1 MDAVENS
8 VRYAKTARPVP
19 ANVLA
24 RERLYKVL
32 DDARSH
38 SVVWIAGPPGA
49 GKTTLVADYLVHRP
63 VDTIWYQVD
72 GSDADPASF
81 FYFVSQAVQERH
93 PDSRPLPLLA
103 SEFLADLEVFTRRFF
118 RELFNRLHM
127 PCTLVLDN
135 FQDGA
140 QAAGLLSILQ
150 SGLSEIPP
158 GGNIIMV
165 ARIEPPAVLARF
177 RANNQLRVVGW
188 DELKLT
194 REEQDGIVALRGLQ
208 YDDAALSTLYRRTQG
223 WAVALAMLL
232 GDKRA
237 LTDTGELRP
246 SPALAFEYFG
256 EVVFRQLDAVTR
268 DLLLRI
274 AMLPQISPA
283 LAQRLCPDLDAAA
296 LLEGLKPYSYL
307 LLTTPARHELL
318 YQLHPLA
325 REFLMRKARE
335 VFSADELLGA
345 RRRAAALLAGEGQA
359 DAAAALLVEIDDW
372 SELRTL
378 VLAEAETLL
387 AQGRGETLVRWIQ
400 SLPAASSGADPW
412 LQYWLASSRFA
423 SAPNDAAAQFE
434 RAYRGF
440 SAQAQGADDIGRFLS
455 LAGLI
460 DSLVHDPDDLHPL
473 DHWIGEVEKLIAERP
488 WPNAAIE
495 ARVTQSL
502 FIALVL
508 RQPQHPQLYA
518 WGERTL
524 ALAQGAGDARLRMT
538 SGLYV
543 VTVMIWTGRFARAA
557 ALIESLRAIAE
568 EQVVPA
574 VALVTLRQLESMY
587 YMLLGRQ
594 DACLEAVYDGLD
606 LASSSGVSLWRSTL
620 LLHGAGASLAAGDL
634 DTSAK
639 LLAEVDER
647 GAGMRRFGAC
657 MRQYFLGWDAL
668 LRGDSW
674 QAHEHARDAVSL
686 ADQLG
691 APFFQALAGLALV
704 QAQFAIGESAAARE
718 QLERTLRIATP
729 IRSLLFDYMARL
741 ASAQLA
747 QSQGD
752 ASLAEQQ
759 LREALGMGRERGFSY
774 AMFWRPEHLAQLCVL
789 ALEKKF
795 EPAYVASL
803 IRSRNLMPA
812 VPPYRLEAWPWTWRV
827 RVLGQFALELPA
839 RDGSAGSG
847 GNGNGVAG
855 GAGRTQ
861 NRALELLKALI
872 AFGGRQVPLER
883 VADALW
889 PRIDSDYAQR
899 SLTTTLHRL
908 RKLLGDESAIVLLA
922 GKLSLDPHRFWI
934 DSWALEQALGEFQ
947 GLLKPPGERAAPGAV
962 ELLQAAIERVM
973 ALYQGPL
980 LSKDHDYA
988 WVAAPRQ
995 QLHARLLRF
1004 IADAASAV
1012 EAALGP
1018 AAAARLYNRGID
1030 IDPLAESLYR
1040 QLMSMHLRHDQRSEA
1055 VDSYERCR
1063 ETLRHSLQSEPSPQ
1077 TQQLFRSIGV

>member
-19 ANVLA
+19 ANVLS
-24 RERLYKVL
+24 RERLYKLL
-32 DDARSH
+32 DEARSRP
-38 SVVWIAGPPGA
+38 VVWIAGPPGA
-49 GKTTLVADYLVHRP
+49 GKTTLVADYLAHRP
-63 VDTIWYQVD
+63 IDTIWYQVD

-81 FYFVSQAVQERH
+81 FYFISQAVQQRH
-93 PDSRPLPLLA
+93 PDSPPLPLLA

-118 RELFNRLHM
+118 RELFNRLHT
-127 PCTLVLDN
+127 PCALVLDN

-140 QAAGLLSILQ
+140 QATGLLSILQ
-150 SGLSEIPP
+150 TGLSEIPP
-158 GGNIIMV
+158 GGNIFMV
-165 ARIEPPAVLARF
+165 ARNEPPAVLARF
-177 RANNQLRVVGW
+177 RANNQLCVVGW
-188 DELKLT
+188 DELKLR
-194 REEQDGIVALRGLQ
+194 REEQDGIVALHGLQ

-223 WAVALAMLL
+223 WAVALAILL

-237 LTDTGELRP
+237 LTDTGELQP
-246 SPALAFEYFG
+246 SHMLAFEYFG
-256 EVVFRQLDAVTR
+256 EVVFRQFDAVTR

-283 LAQRLCPDLDAAA
+283 LAQRLCPDVDAAG
-296 LLEGLKPYSYL
+296 LLAGLKPYACL
-307 LLTTPARHELL
+307 LLNTPARHELL

-335 VFSADELLGA
+335 EFSADELLAA
-345 RRRAAALLAGEGQA
+345 RRRAAALLAGQGQA
-359 DAAAALLVEIDDW
+359 DAAAALLVEIEDW

-378 VLAEAETLL
+378 VLAQAESLL

-400 SLPAASSGADPW
+400 ALPAATSGADPW
-412 LQYWLASSRFA
+412 LQFWLASSRFA

-440 SAQAQGADDIGRFLS
+440 SAQAQGADDTGRFLA

-473 DHWIGEVEKLIAERP
+473 DRWIGEVEQLIAERP

-557 ALIESLRAIAE
+557 ALIDTLRAIAE

-587 YMLLGRQ
+587 YMLVGRQ

-606 LASSSGVSLWRSTL
+606 LASNSGVSLWRSTL

-639 LLAEVDER
+639 LLAEVGER
-647 GAGMRRFGAC
+647 SVGMRRFGAC

-668 LRGDSW
+668 LRGDNW
-674 QAHEHARDAVSL
+674 QAHEHARESVSL
-686 ADQLG
+686 AEQLG

-752 ASLAEQQ
+752 MPLAEQQ

-789 ALEKKF
+789 ALEKKI

-812 VPPYRLEAWPWTWRV
+812 VPPYRLETWPWTWRV
-827 RVLGQFALELPA
+827 RVLGQFALDLPA
-839 RDGSAGSG
+839 RDGAAGP
-847 GNGNGVAG
+847 G
-855 GAGRTQ
+855 GAGGVGSPARSQ

-908 RKLLGDESAIVLLA
+908 RKLLGDESAIVLSA
-922 GKLSLDPHRFWI
+922 GKLSLDPQRFWI

-947 GLLKPPGERAAPGAV
+947 GLPKPSAEAPPPPAI
-962 ELLQAAIERVM
+962 EALQLAIERVM

-980 LSKDHDYA
+980 LSKDHDYV

-1004 IADAASAV
+1004 VADAASAL

-1040 QLMSMHLRHDQRSEA
+1040 QLMSMHLRHGQRSEA
-1055 VDSYERCR
+1055 VDAYERCR

-1077 TQQLFRSIGV
+1077 TQQLLKSSSA

>member
-1 MDAVENS
+1 MDTAATS

-24 RERLYKVL
+24 RERLYSLL
-32 DDARSH
+32 DEARSRPA
-38 SVVWIAGPPGA
+38 VWIAGPPGA
-49 GKTTLVADYLVHRP
+49 GKTTLVADYLAHRP
-63 VDTIWYQVD
+63 IDTIWYQVD

-81 FYFVSQAVQERH
+81 FYFVGQAVQQRH

-103 SEFLADLEVFTRRFF
+103 TEFLADLEVFTRRYF
-118 RELFNRLHM
+118 RELFNRLHT
-127 PCTLVLDN
+127 PFAVVLDN

-140 QAAGLLSILQ
+140 QAAGLISILQ
-150 SGLSEIPP
+150 TGLSEIPP
-158 GGNIIMV
+158 GGNIILV
-165 ARIEPPAVLARF
+165 ARIEPPAALARY
-177 RANNQLRVVGW
+177 RANGELGVVGW

-194 REEQDGIVALRGLQ
+194 RPEQDAIVALRGIQ
-208 YDDAALSTLYRRTQG
+208 FDDAALAKLYRRTQG

-237 LTDTGELRP
+237 LTDSGELHP

-256 EVVFRQLDAVTR
+256 EVIFRSLNAVTR
-268 DLLLRI
+268 DMLLRI
-274 AMLPQISPA
+274 SMLPQINPA
-283 LAQRLCPDLDAAA
+283 LAQQLCPDLDAAA
-296 LLEGLKPYSYL
+296 LFEGLRPYSYL
-307 LLTTPARHELL
+307 LLSTPARNEVL

-335 VFSADELLGA
+335 VFSADELLA
-345 RRRAAALLAGEGQA
+345 AQRRAAALLASQGQA
-359 DAAAALLVEIDDW
+359 DAAAALLIESGDW

-378 VLAEAETLL
+378 LLAQAEALL
-387 AQGRGETLVRWIQ
+387 AQGRGETLVRWAQ
-400 SLPAASSGADPW
+400 ALPAAAAADPW
-412 LQYWLASSRFA
+412 VQYWLAASCFA
-423 SAPNDAAAQFE
+423 TAPRDAAAQFE

-440 SAQAQGADDIGRFLS
+440 CAQDAPSADAGRFLS
-455 LAGLI
+455 LAGLL
-460 DSLVHDPDDLHPL
+460 DTLVHDPDDLHPM
-473 DHWIGEVEKLIAERP
+473 DQWIGEVERLIAGRP
-488 WPNAAIE
+488 WPSPVIE

-502 FIALVL
+502 FISLVL
-508 RQPQHPQLYA
+508 RRPQHPQLYE

-538 SGLYV
+538 AGLYV

-557 ALIESLRAIAE
+557 ALIDSLRAIAE
-568 EQVVPA
+568 EQPVPA
-574 VALVTLRQLESMY
+574 VALVTLRQFESMY
-587 YMLLGRQ
+587 HMLLGRQ

-606 LASSSGVSLWRSTL
+606 LAANSGVSLWRSTL

-634 DTSAK
+634 ETSAK

-647 GAGMRRFGAC
+647 SGGMRRYGAC

-674 QAHEHARDAVSL
+674 RSHEHARECVSL

-704 QAQFAIGESAAARE
+704 QAQVAIGEIAAAAE
-718 QLERTLRIATP
+718 QLERTLRVATP
-729 IRSLLFDYMARL
+729 IRSRLFDYMAHL
-741 ASAQLA
+741 AAALLA
-747 QSQGD
+747 QHQGD
-752 ASLAEQQ
+752 ATRAAQH
-759 LREALGMGRERGFSY
+759 LREGLGMGRERGFSY
-774 AMFWRPEHLAQLCVL
+774 AMYWRPEQLAQLCVL
-789 ALEKKF
+789 ALEQRI

-803 IRSRNLMPA
+803 IRVRNLMPA
-812 VPPYRLEAWPWTWRV
+812 HPPYRLESWPWTWRV
-827 RVLGQFALELPA
+827 RVLGQFSFELPA
-839 RDGSAGSG
+839 RDAAGASAGAARSPS
-847 GNGNGVAG
+847 
-855 GAGRTQ
+855 
-861 NRALELLKALI
+861 RALELLKALI
-872 AFGGRQVPLER
+872 AFGGHEVPLER

-908 RKLLGDESAIVLLA
+908 RRLLGDESAVVLHA
-922 GKLSLDPHRFWI
+922 GKLSLDAHRFWI
-934 DSWALEQALGEFQ
+934 DRWALEQALGEFQ
-947 GLLKPPGERAAPGAV
+947 GLHKEAVAPGRAIAADV
-962 ELLQAAIERVM
+962 LQPAIERVM

-1004 IADAASAV
+1004 MADAAAAL
-1012 EAALGP
+1012 ETALGP
-1018 AAAARLYNRGID
+1018 EAAARLYNRGID

-1040 QLMSMHLRHDQRSEA
+1040 QLMIMHLRHGQRSEA
-1055 VDSYERCR
+1055 VDAYERCR

-1077 TQQLFRSIGV
+1077 TQQLYRTIGA

>member
-24 RERLYKVL
+24 RERLYKLL
-32 DDARSH
+32 DEARSRP
-38 SVVWIAGPPGA
+38 VVWIAGPPGA
-49 GKTTLVADYLVHRP
+49 GKTTLVADYLAHRP
-63 VDTIWYQVD
+63 IDTIWYQVD

-103 SEFLADLEVFTRRFF
+103 SEFLADLEVFTRRYF
-118 RELFNRLHM
+118 RELFNRLHS
-127 PCTLVLDN
+127 PFALVLDN

-158 GGNIIMV
+158 GGNIILV

-177 RANNQLRVVGW
+177 RANSQMCVVGW

-194 REEQDGIVALRGLQ
+194 REEQDGIVALRGMQ

-237 LTDTGELRP
+237 LTDTGELQP

-296 LLEGLKPYSYL
+296 LLEGLKPYAYL
-307 LLTTPARHELL
+307 LLTTPAKNELL

-335 VFSADELLGA
+335 VFSADELLAA
-345 RRRAAALLAGEGQA
+345 RRRAATLLAGQGQA
-359 DAAAALLVEIDDW
+359 DAAAALLVEIGDW

-378 VLAEAETLL
+378 VLAQAETLL
-387 AQGRGETLVRWIQ
+387 AQGRGETLVRWIL
-400 SLPAASSGADPW
+400 SLPAATSGTDPW
-412 LQYWLASSRFA
+412 LQFWLASSRFA
-423 SAPNDAAAQFE
+423 GAPNDAAAQFE

-440 SAQAQGADDIGRFLS
+440 SAQGADDVGRFLS

-557 ALIESLRAIAE
+557 ALIEALRAIAE

-587 YMLLGRQ
+587 YMLVGRQ

-606 LASSSGVSLWRSTL
+606 LASNSGVSLWRSTL

-639 LLAEVDER
+639 LLAEVGER
-647 GAGMRRFGAC
+647 SAGMRRFGAC

-668 LRGDSW
+668 LRGDNW
-674 QAHEHARDAVSL
+674 QAHEHARESVSL
-686 ADQLG
+686 AEQLG

-704 QAQFAIGESAAARE
+704 QAQFAIGELAAARE
-718 QLERTLRIATP
+718 QLERTLRVATP

-752 ASLAEQQ
+752 TLLAEQQ

-789 ALEKKF
+789 ALEKKI

-839 RDGSAGSG
+839 RDGSAGNG
-847 GNGNGVAG
+847 GGGGVG
-855 GAGRTQ
+855 GAARSQ

-908 RKLLGDESAIVLLA
+908 RKLLGDETAIVLVA

-934 DSWALEQALGEFQ
+934 DSWALEQALGDFQ
-947 GLLKPPGERAAPGAV
+947 GLLKPPAEGAAPAAV
-962 ELLQAAIERVM
+962 ELLRSAIERVM

-980 LSKDHDYA
+980 LSRDHDYA

-1004 IADAASAV
+1004 VADAASAL
-1012 EAALGP
+1012 ESALGP

-1030 IDPLAESLYR
+1030 IDPLAETLYR
-1040 QLMSMHLRHDQRSEA
+1040 QLMSMHLRHGQRSEA
-1055 VDSYERCR
+1055 VDAYERCR

-1077 TQQLFRSIGV
+1077 TQQLYKSISA